1 MICLK
6 RKEEKR
12 EEKKRTRQDGKNG
25 SSTNTTSKK
34 YFVLLLLDEETVS
47 FSVIVGEN
55 AVLVEFSFKRYIFT
69 QMEQLK
75 KTPVT
80 NRNSVWFI
88 GGMETFFFSLS
99 YSLFNSLVSFQV
111 TRIEHLQKQQK
122 QQKLLKS
129 AGKREFG
136 IKISLGQQTNRQYSI
151 CCDFTWKEQRKNG
164 TNLMNCLFSRCI
176 FVVAFTKLSVI
187 GFFYHLLT

>member
-55 AVLVEFSFKRYIFT
+55 AVLVEFSFKRYSNGAIEKNACHKQKFR
-69 QMEQLK
+69 L
-75 KTPVT
+75 VHWWDGD
-80 NRNSVWFI
+80 V
-88 GGMETFFFSLS
+88 FFL
-99 YSLFNSLVSFQV
+99 
-111 TRIEHLQKQQK
+111 
-122 QQKLLKS
+122 
-129 AGKREFG
+129 A
-136 IKISLGQQTNRQYSI
+136 
-151 CCDFTWKEQRKNG
+151 
-164 TNLMNCLFSRCI
+164 
-176 FVVAFTKLSVI
+176 FV
-187 GFFYHLLT
+187 